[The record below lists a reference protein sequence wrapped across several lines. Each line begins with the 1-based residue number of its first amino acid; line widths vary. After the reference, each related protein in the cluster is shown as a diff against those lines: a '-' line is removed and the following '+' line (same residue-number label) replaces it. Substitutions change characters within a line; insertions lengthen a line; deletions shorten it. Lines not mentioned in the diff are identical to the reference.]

1 MERYTAGYSYTNFNF
16 VIQNLK
22 RKKDIKNK
30 YYPFI
35 CILKNILQRGVP
47 TIMSTYLTY
56 KIGKINLDNKQIIG
70 LIDYEV
76 PNWINTIKGD
86 NVNNY
91 YPAKQFFYEIIPQYL
106 KEYKFIQQLMLPE
119 AEIKDI
125 VGEENKEFINQK
137 VDFYLEPCKLV
148 IEIDGLQH
156 ESELQLQIDSQR
168 DEYLSKFGVKTIRI
182 NTTQI
187 KSKKHGFKKKIN
199 EIRGILEE
207 NENNLKLYNEYTPI
221 DKYSLEE
228 IKIIKACAV
237 IRIQILIL
245 SLLERG
251 IIKLDDDIWKINI
264 LQREGLDVIDIAIE
278 DLFIWLKN
286 ICILDNIKINKP
298 KIDILKNK
306 NNKNLEYKDGY
317 INIDF
322 SLMKRYTDE
331 NKLNPNIIYVRTD
344 YYNLRNNFK
353 MSTADPICYKLDIES
368 SECIKSL
375 EFLLKNLFGYDEY
388 RQGQLPIIINSL
400 KGEDTVGILPTGT
413 GKSLC
418 YQMVGLLQPC
428 INFVVCPIKSLM
440 YDQVQ
445 NLKQIYMSNI
455 ETVTSD
461 INADKKSEI
470 IKYFSEEK
478 YQFIFI
484 SPERFQSKSFRKSLE
499 DLNINSTLG
508 LAVIDEVHCLSE
520 WGHDFRTSYLNL
532 AKTIKKYAP
541 STRLLGLTA
550 TASNFVLND
559 IKREFEIESY
569 NIKTT
574 TSFNRKELTFKV
586 IKCDEAKNNKQDIL
600 FSKLREMND
609 KQDIFKLNGKDTK
622 SGIIFTPHVN
632 GKKGCYQ
639 LSQAI
644 NLEFN
649 IKSFY
654 YGGKVPRYNKRNI
667 MSEEKFNEYRNNV
680 QKDFKLNK
688 IPLLVATKAFGMGVD
703 KPNIRYT
710 IHYGM
715 PMTLESLY
723 QEAGRAGR
731 DKKNADC
738 YVLYE
743 PEIIDKSLLN
753 KFFSLNTPVE
763 DLNEIQKGL
772 NINQQK
778 DILNNFFLWLSNN
791 KGIDYE
797 FKVINEI
804 YSQYASP
811 NRIKSIYCKKLG
823 YCKADVEK
831 AIYRLSVIGIIEDWT
846 IEVWDSSNAVI
857 EVTFEDYNIDSIVE
871 KTEKYIRKYEKD
883 FSFQNLRQESNTLKD
898 SKTFLEMREVF
909 ENSSL
914 DDIQKIIKALLIWVY
929 DNIIYTRRQSIKTIA
944 DLCNNYKDSETFK
957 SAIESYFKFDDDTYL
972 LDDIAENPM
981 QYEKWFEIFE
991 NEDGDIDKNKI
1002 QDIKGI
1008 LGRFLESYRYNTGLN
1023 FISGIIRLLEDKYD
1037 DIDGE
1042 ERLKNAF
1049 SKISSY
1055 DEIAKQEILDFSLKV
1070 GNQLNEK
1077 NKKNL
1082 SKILCEN
1089 YQDLLSIHEAL
1100 EDEYS
1105 LMLILEKETNKLKE
1119 INRRILCQMQEI

>member
-1 MERYTAGYSYTNFNF
+1 MERYTAGYSYTDFNF
-16 VIQNLK
+16 VIQNVK
-22 RKKDIKNK
+22 GKKNKKNK

-35 CILKNILQRGVP
+35 CILKNILQRGAP
-47 TIMSTYLTY
+47 TVMSTYLC
-56 KIGKINLDNKQIIG
+56 KQIGKIDLTKQNFVG
-70 LIDYEV
+70 LIDDEV

-106 KEYKFIQQLMLPE
+106 NEYKFIQQLMIPE

-137 VDFYLEPCKLV
+137 VDFYLEQCKLV
-148 IEIDGLQH
+148 IEIDGTQH
-156 ESELQLQIDSQR
+156 KDELQLQTDLKR
-168 DEYLSKFGVKTIRI
+168 NEYLSSFGIRTIRI
-182 NTTQI
+182 DTKQI
-187 KSKKHGFKKKIN
+187 RSKQHGFKKKIS
-199 EIRGILEE
+199 EIRAILEE
-207 NENNLKLYNEYTPI
+207 NKNNLQLYNNYKPI
-221 DKYSLEE
+221 DKYSFEE
-228 IKIIKACAV
+228 VKVIKACAV
-237 IRIQILIL
+237 IRTQILIL
-245 SLLERG
+245 SLLEKG
-251 IIKLDDDIWKINI
+251 ILNLDDDIWKINI
-264 LQREGLDVIDIAIE
+264 LQRENLDVIDIAIE
-278 DLFIWLKN
+278 DLFRWFKN

-298 KIDILKNK
+298 KINILKNT
-306 NNKNLEYKDGY
+306 NNRNLEYKDGY

-322 SLMKRYTDE
+322 SVSKRYTDE
-331 NKLNPNIIYVRTD
+331 NKLNSNIIYVRTD
-344 YYNLRNNFK
+344 YYSRHNNFK
-353 MSTADPICYKLDIES
+353 VSTTDPICYKLPMERDEWV
-368 SECIKSL
+368 ESL
-375 EFLLKNLFGYDEY
+375 EFLLKNIFGHEKY

-400 KGEDTVGILPTGT
+400 RGEDTVGILPTGT

-418 YQMVGLLQPC
+418 YQMAGLLQPC
-428 INFVVCPIKSLM
+428 INFIVCPIKSLM

-445 NLKQIYMSNI
+445 NLNQIHISNV

-461 INADKKSEI
+461 ISADKKEEI
-470 IKYFSEEK
+470 IKYFAQEK

-532 AKTIKKYAP
+532 AKTIRRYVP
-541 STRLLGLTA
+541 SARLLGLTA

-574 TSFNRKELTFKV
+574 TSFTREELNFEV
-586 IKCDEAKNNKQDIL
+586 IKCGNNKKDIL
-600 FSKLREMND
+600 FSKLNELNET
-609 KQDIFKLNGKDTK
+609 KDIFKLNGKDTK

-639 LSQAI
+639 LSQDI
-644 NLEFN
+644 SLKFH
-649 IKSFY
+649 IKSLY
-654 YGGKVPRYNKRNI
+654 YSGSAPKYSN
-667 MSEEKFNEYRNNV
+667 MSEKDFSEYKNNV
-680 QKDFKLNK
+680 QKKFKANE
-688 IPLLVATKAFGMGVD
+688 IPLLVATKAFGSGVD

-710 IHYGM
+710 IHYGI

-743 PEIIDKSLLN
+743 PEIIDKNLLD
-753 KFFSLNTPVE
+753 KFFNINTPVE
-763 DLNEIQKGL
+763 DLNEIQDNL
-772 NINQQK
+772 EFNQKK

-797 FKVINEI
+797 FKVIDKI
-804 YSQYASP
+804 YNQYASP
-811 NRIKSIYCKKLG
+811 NAVELVYCKKLG
-823 YCKADVEK
+823 YYKADVEK
-831 AIYRLSVIGIIEDWT
+831 AIYRLSIIGIIKDWT
-846 IEVWDSSNAVI
+846 IENWGSSNAVI
-857 EVTFEDYNIDSIVE
+857 EVTFENYNIDSIIE
-871 KTEKYIRKYEKD
+871 KTEQYIRKYEKE
-883 FSFQNLRQESNTLKD
+883 FSFEKLIQKSNLFKDNNTFIK
-898 SKTFLEMREVF
+898 MRDVLN
-909 ENSSL
+909 NSSF
-914 DDIQKIIKALLIWVY
+914 DKIQKIIMAVLIWVY

-944 DLCNNYKDSETFK
+944 DLCDNYRDNDTFK
-957 SAIESYFKFDDDTYL
+957 NAIESYFKFDDDTYL
-972 LDDIAENPM
+972 LDDISENPT

-991 NEDGDIDKNKI
+991 NEDGFIDTNKI

-1023 FISGIIRLLEDKYD
+1023 FISGMIRLLEDKFD
-1037 DIDGE
+1037 DIDGRQ
-1042 ERLKNAF
+1042 RLKDAF
-1049 SKISSY
+1049 NKISTY
-1055 DEIAKQEILDFSLKV
+1055 DDTAKQDILEFSLKV
-1070 GNQLNEK
+1070 GNYLDGK

-1082 SKILCEN
+1082 SKVLCEN
-1089 YQDLLSIHEAL
+1089 YKDLLSIHEAL

-1105 LMLILEKETNKLKE
+1105 LMLIVEKQTNKLNE
-1119 INRRILCQMQEI
+1119 INRRILCQTLDN